1 MRKTLL
7 LLTTM
12 ALALLVAGGVALAA
26 PVTCQVGVTCK
37 GTSSADTITGTTSND
52 TIKGLGGNDTIS
64 ALDGIDKID
73 GGTQNDTMD
82 GGAANDSYRF
92 SNNFGVDSISA
103 DSAGVDTIDFSR
115 FTTSGVGFGLTGPT
129 ACPPTQPLCIAL
141 GGNFIENLI
150 GTGFTDTLTG
160 NPSKNQITSGDGGSW
175 DPNTGNVT
183 SNESMDGL
191 ASADTYKGY
200 TPGGPANGVDL
211 IRDTGGSTN
220 IDKLTL
226 TQFNLGDARFFKFA
240 NTPNDV
246 NQDTLVILL
255 PNNELI
261 FLWTYF
267 QGTSTDACANASG
280 TGLIE
285 KISFADDPN
294 VDFAQVKQLL
304 NCSATGSAPTGTTQ
318 VAQSFTQ
325 PEFSNG
331 TNGVATNLNG
341 TNGVATNLQR

>member
-26 PVTCQVGVTCK
+26 TVTCQVGVTCN
-37 GTSSADTITGTTSND
+37 GTSSDDTITGTTSND
-52 TIKGLGGNDTIS
+52 TINGLGGNDTIS

-150 GTGFTDTLTG
+150 GTGFTDSLTG

-200 TPGGPANGVDL
+200 APGGQANGVDL

-220 IDKLTL
+220 IDKLVL
-226 TQFNLGDARFFKFA
+226 TKL
-240 NTPNDV
+240 
-246 NQDTLVILL
+246 
-255 PNNELI
+255 
-261 FLWTYF
+261 
-267 QGTSTDACANASG
+267 
-280 TGLIE
+280 
-285 KISFADDPN
+285 
-294 VDFAQVKQLL
+294 
-304 NCSATGSAPTGTTQ
+304 
-318 VAQSFTQ
+318 
-325 PEFSNG
+325 
-331 TNGVATNLNG
+331 NLNEASFFQQAG
-341 TNGVATNLQR
+341 TAGGGKNNLLIIFFPYNENHSFFS